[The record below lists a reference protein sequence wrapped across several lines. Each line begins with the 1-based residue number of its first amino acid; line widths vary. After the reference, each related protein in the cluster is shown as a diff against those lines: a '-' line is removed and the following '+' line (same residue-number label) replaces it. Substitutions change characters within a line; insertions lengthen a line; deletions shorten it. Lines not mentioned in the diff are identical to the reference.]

1 MVTIFGCNICI
12 PYYLM
17 YTYVLVFNYLLGKK
31 KGRVV
36 FIQYNTLLLIHDD
49 IFVTLKRF
57 YMINFLHIVIKF
69 CVKV

>member
-1 MVTIFGCNICI
+1 
-12 PYYLM
+12 M

-36 FIQYNTLLLIHDD
+36 FIQYNTLLLIHDE
-49 IFVTLKRF
+49 IFVMLKRF